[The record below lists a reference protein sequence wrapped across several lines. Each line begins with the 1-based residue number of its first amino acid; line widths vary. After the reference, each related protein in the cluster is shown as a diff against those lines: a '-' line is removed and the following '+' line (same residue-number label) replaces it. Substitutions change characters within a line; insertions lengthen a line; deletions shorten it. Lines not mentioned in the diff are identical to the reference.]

1 MSIEDKV
8 CNLIQER
15 KKLGLEKYGTSV
27 ERTDLS
33 EKEWL
38 QHAQEEALDF
48 AIYLE
53 KLKQEACVLSK
64 DDMVVLVA
72 LINAVETTQG
82 LSEVNNFKEKIT
94 SVRQKLKDAI
104 NLD

>member
-8 CNLIQER
+8 CALIKKR
-15 KKLGLEKYGTSV
+15 KKLGLAKYRTSMK
-27 ERTDLS
+27 RTDLS

-48 AIYLE
+48 AVYLE

-64 DDMVVLVA
+64 DDMVFLVA
-72 LINAVETTQG
+72 LITTCEDTFGVQEQATG
-82 LSEVNNFKEKIT
+82 IKK
-94 SVRQKLKDAI
+94 KLQHAL
-104 NLD
+104 NLG